1 MYMNFNPL
9 VPELTVSD
17 LQVSLEFYTRLGF
30 KVEYFRLEQGFVFL
44 SREGAQLMLEQFHPD
59 GWNVAEL
66 EKPFG
71 RGINFQIECSEV
83 AALLAALQEIDY
95 PLYRPRYETW
105 RKAGQELIGEAEFLV
120 QDPDGYLLRFS
131 EHLGSHSVD

>member
-1 MYMNFNPL
+1 MNFNAL

-17 LQVSLEFYTRLGF
+17 LQVSLDFYTRLGF
-30 KVEYFRLEQGFVFL
+30 MVEYSRMEKGFVFL
-44 SREGAQLMLEQFHPD
+44 SREAAQIMLEQYHLE

-66 EKPFG
+66 ERPFG
-71 RGINFQIECSEV
+71 RGINFQIECTEITP
-83 AALLAALQEIDY
+83 LLAALEEIGY

-105 RKAGQELIGEAEFLV
+105 RKVDRELIGEAEFLV

-131 EHLGSHSVD
+131 EYLGSRPLE

>member
-1 MYMNFNPL
+1 MNFNAL

-17 LQVSLEFYTRLGF
+17 LQVSLEFYGRLGF
-30 KVEYFRLEQGFVFL
+30 KIEYSRMEQGFVFL
-44 SREGAQLMLEQFHPD
+44 SREGAQIMLEQYHLE

-66 EKPFG
+66 QKPFG
-71 RGINFQIECSEV
+71 RGINFQIECTQIGPLLV
-83 AALLAALQEIDY
+83 ALKAIAY

-105 RKAGQELIGEAEFLV
+105 RKVDQELIGEAEFLV

-131 EHLGSHSVD
+131 EYLGSRPVE